1 MVKIE
6 ETPTL
11 WYTTHSMDRYQA
23 QAQAWEGKV
32 NIALKLLEF
41 ENALGLAGKTAEE
54 IGDGPRPNWR
64 AAVRKIVREI
74 AAEWRRRF
82 MRVSVIRNKLPP
94 RR

>member
-1 MVKIE
+1 VVKIE
-6 ETPTL
+6 EAPTL

-54 IGDGPRPNWR
+54 IGDGPEAER
-64 AAVRKIVREI
+64 ARGGPQDCARD
-74 AAEWRRRF
+74 
-82 MRVSVIRNKLPP
+82 SG
-94 RR
+94 